1 MWPRCPWLTRSSS
14 RLLIHKPRLNLR
26 NDLSYGTY
34 IYAYPIQQLLVVSGL
49 GSLNLLLFFV
59 IATAAT
65 VPLAAFSWFVVEKRA
80 IALKSRLTR
89 KQTVTVAEQPPIPLD
104 RDAA

>member
-1 MWPRCPWLTRSSS
+1 MAYAVIVSGS
-14 RLLIHKPRLNLR
+14 LIHNPRLNLR

-34 IYAYPIQQLLVVSGL
+34 IYAYPVQQLLVVLGL
-49 GSLNLLLFFV
+49 GSLNILLFFA

-80 IALKSRLTR
+80 ISLKSRLTR
-89 KQTVTVAEQPPIPLD
+89 KKTAAVDESPPIPVD
-104 RDAA
+104 RDAV